1 MRPGS
6 GFDDRLSAG
15 PFAASAGVQTDKAAD
30 ALKEFF
36 NELNAIRKPVPAM
49 GQAAVR
55 TLLEEIGGTPAPH
68 SEFVFMP
75 ELVVRG
81 SSAKPGA

>member
-1 MRPGS
+1 
-6 GFDDRLSAG
+6 
-15 PFAASAGVQTDKAAD
+15 
-30 ALKEFF
+30 
-36 NELNAIRKPVPAM
+36 M

-81 SSAKPGA
+81 STASAPGERLARP

>member
-1 MRPGS
+1 
-6 GFDDRLSAG
+6 
-15 PFAASAGVQTDKAAD
+15 
-30 ALKEFF
+30 
-36 NELNAIRKPVPAM
+36 M

-68 SEFVFMP
+68 SEFVFLP

-81 SSAKPGA
+81 STASVPWSSGSSEEGNGVIRRPQV

>member
-1 MRPGS
+1 
-6 GFDDRLSAG
+6 
-15 PFAASAGVQTDKAAD
+15 
-30 ALKEFF
+30 
-36 NELNAIRKPVPAM
+36 M

-68 SEFVFMP
+68 SEFVFLP

-81 SSAKPGA
+81 STASGPGQRRTS

>member
-1 MRPGS
+1 
-6 GFDDRLSAG
+6 
-15 PFAASAGVQTDKAAD
+15 
-30 ALKEFF
+30 
-36 NELNAIRKPVPAM
+36 M

-68 SEFVFMP
+68 SEFVFLP

-81 SSAKPGA
+81 STASGPQLGAPPGRRQGQ